1 MCYIKYRTHCLS
13 IFMKFFEK
21 ITAFLLLFAVYYIDM
36 KALYEFIDY
45 RKFLEHYY
53 EEQKKNSRHFSY
65 RYFAQKTGINSPSFL
80 KHVIDGKRNL
90 TSPAIEKFCKALKL
104 TQKESIYFRHLVLFN
119 QAKTSHE
126 KQEHYAVLR
135 AMAGGVKESVLK
147 SSQFDYFDKWYTV
160 VIRELVCLYNFKDNY
175 KELAR
180 AVTPSITPKE
190 AKKAVVLL
198 VKLGFIKRKSGGTY
212 KQTSQAIAVDDTI
225 TSMAVRSF
233 TENMLD
239 HAKSALHT
247 FDKSE
252 RHISGL
258 TMGVSK
264 ETYDVLSAE
273 IDAFKDRI
281 KAIVNRDEHSSRV
294 YQLNISLFPTSVD
307 VRDVGDK
314 KDEDL

>member
-1 MCYIKYRTHCLS
+1 MV
-13 IFMKFFEK
+13 
-21 ITAFLLLFAVYYIDM
+21 VYYIDM

-53 EEQKKNSRHFSY
+53 EEQKRNSRHFSY

-104 TQKESIYFRHLVLFN
+104 SQKEAIYFRHLVLFN

-147 SSQFDYFDKWYTV
+147 SSQFDYFNKWYTV
-160 VIRELVCLYNFKDNY
+160 IIRELVCLYNFKGDY
-175 KELAR
+175 KKLAR
-180 AVTPSITPKE
+180 ALTPPITARE
-190 AKKAVVLL
+190 AKKAVELL
-198 VKLGFIKRKSGGTY
+198 EKLKFIKRKSGGTY
-212 KQTSQAIAVDDTI
+212 EQTSQAITVDDTI

-239 HAKSALHT
+239 HAKAALHT
-247 FDKSE
+247 LKKSE

-258 TMGVSK
+258 TMGISK
-264 ETYDVLSAE
+264 ETYNVLSAE
-273 IDAFKDRI
+273 IEAFKDRI

-294 YQLNISLFPTSVD
+294 YQLNISLFPTSAEMAD
-307 VRDVGDK
+307 E
-314 KDEDL
+314 KDSTL